1 MPLRATYRLQFHR
14 DFGFAAA
21 AEIVPYL
28 ADLGVSHVYASPI
41 LLARA
46 GSAHGY
52 DIVDHNR
59 LNPELGS
66 EAEFAAFCAELRQY
80 GLGLILDFVPNHM
93 GVGADNPFWR
103 DVLEWGESSDFAGW
117 FDIDWQP
124 DTPGLAGKVLVAV
137 LGEQYGAAL
146 AGGHLALAYDASRG
160 GFDVTAYDSHVL
172 PVHPALYGDI
182 LGRRHRALER
192 LGDAFAHI
200 GAFRPHEKERAR
212 ELGERLR
219 AEVDA
224 SPEVRRAL
232 DEALARFHGTPG
244 DQASWARLDRLIA
257 QQRWRIAFF
266 RVAADD
272 INYRRFFN
280 VNELAGLRMEQP
292 AVFDHAHG
300 FVFQLIA
307 EGVLDGL
314 RIDHIDGLYD
324 PKAYCLRVRAKAP
337 RPITLHVEKILGP
350 HEALREDWLADG
362 TTGYET
368 TNLLTGLMID
378 PKGEAALT
386 QFYRRY
392 TGDRRAFGRIAR
404 EAKLTCLDNEFAS
417 ELSSLATSAAR
428 IAQSNPL
435 SADFTRHGLR
445 RALREIIASFRVYRT
460 YIDEEGAAGADRD
473 EILRAVAEARVANG
487 DIDASVYDFLASL
500 LTTDIVDEPG
510 SGYSRQEVVVFAM
523 RFQQVTGPVM
533 AKGVEDTAFYRYMR
547 FIAANEVGGEP
558 GRLGVSAAAFH
569 EANRRRQKDAPLT
582 LLTTSTHDTKRGEDL
597 RARLAVLASLP
608 PAYVAAVE
616 RWTERLSQAFGE
628 RETTPDPADLM
639 LLFQTLIGLWPHGQ
653 AGGDDGETLRGRV
666 VAAMEKSV
674 REAKLNTGWA
684 APNAAYEAALTEV
697 IDALFADEAFTDD
710 LSAFVAE
717 IAPAGA
723 ANSLTQAVLKLTIP
737 GVPDIY
743 QGAESWDFSLV
754 DPDNRRPVDFARRRE
769 ALTQATAS
777 RDRALTGEDVLSGFA
792 KTAAIQRL
800 LGLRRE
806 RPALFAAPYE
816 ALGTEDDGLVAFM
829 RGERGDRLV
838 IVAHRF
844 PGGAAPAGTV
854 ALPEGRYHDVLRRR
868 DITAGAGGVAVGEI
882 LTALPVAVLVASAGG
897 AA

>member
-21 AEIVPYL
+21 AEIIPYL

-103 DVLEWGESSDFAGW
+103 DVLEWGEASDYAGW

-146 AGGHLALAYDASRG
+146 ANGHLALGYDAARG
-160 GFDVTAYDSHVL
+160 GFHVTAYDSHVL
-172 PVHPALYGDI
+172 PVHPALYGEI
-182 LGRRHRALER
+182 LGRRHRVLER
-192 LGDAFAHI
+192 LGDAFAHLA
-200 GAFRPHEKERAR
+200 AFRPHEKERAR
-212 ELGERLR
+212 DLKERLR
-219 AEVDA
+219 AEVEGSDA
-224 SPEVRRAL
+224 VRRAL
-232 DEALARFHGTPG
+232 EEALARFHGTPG
-244 DQASWARLDRLIA
+244 DPASWARLDRLIA

-300 FVFQLIA
+300 FVFRLIA
-307 EGVLDGL
+307 DGVLDGL

-350 HEALREDWLADG
+350 HETLREDWLADG

-368 TNLLTGLMID
+368 TNLLTGLLID

-386 QFYRRY
+386 QFYRRF
-392 TGDRRAFGRIAR
+392 TGDRRSFARIAR
-404 EAKLTCLDNEFAS
+404 EAKLTCIDNEFAS
-417 ELSSLATSAAR
+417 ELASLASAAAR

-460 YIDEEGAAGADRD
+460 YIDEEGATNADRED
-473 EILRAVAEARVANG
+473 ILRAVAEARVAHG
-487 DIDASVYDFLASL
+487 DIDASVYDFLAAL

-558 GRLGVSAAAFH
+558 GRLGVTAPAFH
-569 EANRRRQKDAPLT
+569 EANRRRQRDAPLT

-597 RARLAVLASLP
+597 RARLAVLASMP

-616 RWTERLSQAFGE
+616 RWNERLSQGFGD
-628 RETTPDPADLM
+628 RETTPDPADLL
-639 LLFQTLIGLWPHGQ
+639 LLFQTLIGLWPHG
-653 AGGDDGETLRGRV
+653 DDGFDPVELRDRV
-666 VAAMEKSV
+666 RAAMEKSL
-674 REAKLNTGWA
+674 REAKMNTGWA
-684 APNAAYEAALTEV
+684 APNATYESTLMEV
-697 IDALFADEAFTDD
+697 IDTLFADSGFTTD
-710 LSAFVAE
+710 LSAFVDGLAS
-717 IAPAGA
+717 AGA

-754 DPDNRRPVDFARRRE
+754 DPDNRRPVDFGRRRE
-769 ALTQATAS
+769 TLAMATAS
-777 RDRALTGEDVLSGFA
+777 RDRALTAEDVLSGFA

-800 LGLRRE
+800 LELRRG
-806 RPALFAAPYE
+806 RAALFAAPYE
-816 ALGTEDDGLVAFM
+816 ALAAEDDGLVAFM
-829 RGERGDRLV
+829 RGERSERIV
-838 IVAHRF
+838 VVAHRF
-844 PGGAAPAGTV
+844 PGGAAPQGTV

-868 DITAGAGGVAVGEI
+868 DIAAPAGGVPVGEI

>member
-28 ADLGVSHVYASPI
+28 GDLGISHVYASPI

-46 GSAHGY
+46 GSTHGY

-66 EAEFAAFCAELRQY
+66 AADFEAFGAQLRQY

-103 DVLEWGESSDFAGW
+103 DVLEWGEQSDYAGW

-146 AGGHLALAYDASRG
+146 ANGHLTLGYDPARG

-172 PVHPALYGDI
+172 PVHPALYGEV
-182 LGRRHRALER
+182 LGRRHRVLER
-192 LGDAFAHI
+192 LGDAFAHLA
-200 GAFRPHEKERAR
+200 AFRPHEKERAR
-212 ELGERLR
+212 DLKERLR
-219 AEVDA
+219 GEVEGSDA
-224 SPEVRRAL
+224 VRRAL
-232 DEALARFHGTPG
+232 DEALARFRGTPG

-300 FVFQLIA
+300 FVFRLIA
-307 EGVLDGL
+307 DGVLDGL

-368 TNLLTGLMID
+368 TNLLTGLLVD

-386 QFYRRY
+386 QFYRRF
-392 TGDRRAFGRIAR
+392 TGDRRPFARIAR
-404 EAKLTCLDNEFAS
+404 EAKLTCIDNEFAS
-417 ELSSLATSAAR
+417 ELSALASSAAR

-460 YIDEEGAAGADRD
+460 YIDEEGATTADRE

-558 GRLGVSAAAFH
+558 GRLGVAASAFH

-597 RARLAVLASLP
+597 RARLAVLASTP
-608 PAYVAAVE
+608 PAYVAAIE
-616 RWTERLSQAFGE
+616 RWNERLSQAFAD
-628 RETTPDPADLM
+628 RETTPDPADLL
-639 LLFQTLIGLWPHGQ
+639 LLFQTLIGLWPHDGE
-653 AGGDDGETLRGRV
+653 GGDADTLRERV
-666 VAAMEKSV
+666 RAAMEKSV

-684 APNAAYEAALTEV
+684 APNATYEAALMEAV
-697 IDALFADEAFTDD
+697 DALFADGGFTTD
-710 LSAFVAE
+710 LSAFVAD

-754 DPDNRRPVDFARRRE
+754 DPDNRRPVDFVRRRE
-769 ALTQATAS
+769 ALKRATAS
-777 RDRALTGEDVLSGFA
+777 RDRALTAEDVLSGFA
-792 KTAAIQRL
+792 KTAAVQRL
-800 LGLRRE
+800 LGLRRD

-816 ALGTEDDGLVAFM
+816 ALATEDDSLVAFM
-829 RGERGDRLV
+829 RGERTERLIV
-838 IVAHRF
+838 VAHRF
-844 PGGAAPAGTV
+844 PGGAAPQGTV

-868 DITAGAGGVAVGEI
+868 DIAAPAGGLKVGEL
-882 LTALPVAVLVASAGG
+882 LTALPVAVLVAGAGG
-897 AA
+897 TT